1 MDTTT
6 NHDTAAA
13 ILARA
18 RTREDRVATGTTRI
32 DYERMSRV
40 YPRQKAALT
49 RARNSGDSDKV
60 VLACA
65 AAVKEWDAIGCWPDD
80 WSAWQR
86 ALDDALGW
94 GHQVQLESLR

>member
-18 RTREDRVATGTTRI
+18 RTREGSVAAATPRI
-32 DYERMSRV
+32 DYARMNRV
-40 YPRQKAALT
+40 RPQQKAALT
-49 RARNSGDSDKV
+49 RAVKSGDADKV

-80 WSAWQR
+80 WSAWQG

-94 GHQVQLESLR
+94 GHQVRLESLA